1 MREHETLMES
11 YLIDVLRLHPL
22 SFSSSFFF
30 AFFLLFHPVP
40 FLFSSLSP
48 SVSFSLDDL
57 CDSAPLCG
65 FEKLFNAT
73 SSKLCNVRSERKLDD
88 YAKRV
93 RFFCL
98 PLDNGSFSPSSFV
111 PSSLPSEILAQCAIS
126 SPVLSPSLVSL
137 YLFLIVSRYTLNRP
151 PPHGAVYRGIQ
162 YLQSSRIW
170 THSASFARTLSP
182 SPPPVGI
189 FRLLLFA
196 MLIMLT
202 LDTILFCFIPVNT
215 SRFRP
220 LFVQRATAV
229 TIDRAAFIR
238 VTVSKPFSFIYNL
251 CSRFCQILA

>member
-1 MREHETLMES
+1 MITRS
-11 YLIDVLRLHPL
+11 ASASSVYLSIMDLFRRALLCQVRCLPK
-22 SFSSSFFF
+22 FSPSVRFPPPCSR
-30 AFFLLFHPVP
+30 PP
-40 FLFSSLSP
+40 SSLS
-48 SVSFSLDDL
+48 SFSLL
-57 CDSAPLCG
+57 S
-65 FEKLFNAT
+65 
-73 SSKLCNVRSERKLDD
+73 
-88 YAKRV
+88 RV
-93 RFFCL
+93 THSTGRHHT
-98 PLDNGSFSPSSFV
+98 
-111 PSSLPSEILAQCAIS
+111 E
-126 SPVLSPSLVSL
+126 
-137 YLFLIVSRYTLNRP
+137 
-151 PPHGAVYRGIQ
+151 AVYRGIQ

-196 MLIMLT
+196 MLIMFT